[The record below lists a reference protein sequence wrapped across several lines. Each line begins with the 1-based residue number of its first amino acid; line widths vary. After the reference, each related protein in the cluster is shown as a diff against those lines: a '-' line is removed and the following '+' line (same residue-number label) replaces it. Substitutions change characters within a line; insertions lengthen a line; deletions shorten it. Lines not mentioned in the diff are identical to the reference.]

1 MAAFLISQFIIPSL
15 CSQDDFFFPLAVLRF
30 RTIFHKQWA
39 SASPPSL
46 NISLKTWSSE
56 QKRVYFNEL
65 TRNAL
70 KIVGRKLGRDSS
82 VVKEHLLL
90 LQMTQIQFCVP
101 PCGSQPSVRLVPV
114 DWVPFDLSRHQAQF
128 EVLGARSE
136 KCFLYGLYPYIIYV
150 CIIYTTH
157 SQMSS
162 SCCISDMLF
171 VFKSRKNLFFKVS
184 LYYQGCG
191 QGRAH
196 QMRKT

>member
-1 MAAFLISQFIIPSL
+1 MAAFLTSQCITPSL

-30 RTIFHKQWA
+30 RVIFHKQWA
-39 SASPPSL
+39 SASPLSL

-70 KIVGRKLGRDSS
+70 KIVGRRLERDSS

-114 DWVPFDLSRHQAQF
+114 DRVPSDLSRHQAQF

-157 SQMSS
+157 SPNVK
-162 SCCISDMLF
+162 L
-171 VFKSRKNLFFKVS
+171 L
-184 LYYQGCG
+184 LYF
-191 QGRAH
+191 
-196 QMRKT
+196 